1 MSRLIDNDDIG
12 VPNSFTRE
20 NWLKNG
26 KTKKNQKKKEKIK
39 QKKKIYKSELE
50 NNVHGLLKKKK
61 K

>member
-1 MSRLIDNDDIG
+1 MTISVFQTRLRVRID
-12 VPNSFTRE
+12 SKME
-20 NWLKNG
+20 KQ
-26 KTKKNQKKKEKIK
+26 KKIKKKKEKIK